1 MGVLGALGVWKV
13 VLGWVIWAHRVVVV
27 VAVAVGMWALV
38 VVEIEVAVV
47 FGYISMRG

>member
-1 MGVLGALGVWKV
+1 MGVWKV

-27 VAVAVGMWALV
+27 VVVVVTVGMWALV